1 DLFGAELP
9 ANAPWDPIPGPRG
22 AAPAATVATRVDGLA
37 REPAAAT
44 VEARTLQAS
53 AIRRIWST
61 LLDYRDWVSYLY
73 VPLMI
78 PILILLPYFVVKSY
92 QHSQRV
98 AQLIDSLS
106 QGSRDLEKMSE
117 LLDGT
122 PKPWASEPA
131 EEVRKLDE
139 PDLKDF
145 EIVQDSRIFDLRNWK

>member
-1 DLFGAELP
+1 CRTRPDLFGAELP
-9 ANAPWDPIPGPRG
+9 GNAPWDPIPGPRG
-22 AAPAATVATRVDGLA
+22 AAPAAAVATGLDGLS

-53 AIRRIWST
+53 AFRRIWST
-61 LLDYRDWVSYLY
+61 LLDYRDWVSYVY
-73 VPLMI
+73 VLLLI
-78 PILILLPYFVVKSY
+78 SISILLPYFVFKSY
-92 QHSQRV
+92 RHSHGVSR
-98 AQLIDSLS
+98 LIDSLS

-122 PKPWASEPA
+122 PTPWTGEPA

-145 EIVQDSRIFDLRNWK
+145 EIFQ